1 MVLAKLDLVTV
12 LGKGIGL
19 GLRPLLMSIG
29 IGFSLW

>member
-19 GLRPLLMSIG
+19 GLCPLLMG
-29 IGFSLW
+29 IRIWGFH